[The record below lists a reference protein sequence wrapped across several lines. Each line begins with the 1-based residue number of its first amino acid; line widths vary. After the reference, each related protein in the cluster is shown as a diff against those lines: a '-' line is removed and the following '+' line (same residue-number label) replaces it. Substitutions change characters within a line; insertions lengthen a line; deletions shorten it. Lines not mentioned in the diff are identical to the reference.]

1 SYLGPL
7 TSRMGFRGSRV
18 QIPPSRLVQRISPA
32 TGSVVGLFFPL
43 RPPVRASGGSP
54 PLSPAAPI
62 GRHAPPCVCA
72 GSRGGAGS
80 SPPNLGTHD
89 PIGGA
94 CARRVYHPDYLSP
107 QRCTMVWSPPTTVP
121 SAGAGFRS

>member
-1 SYLGPL
+1 
-7 TSRMGFRGSRV
+7 MGFRGSRV

-80 SPPNLGTHD
+80 SPPN
-89 PIGGA
+89 
-94 CARRVYHPDYLSP
+94 
-107 QRCTMVWSPPTTVP
+107 
-121 SAGAGFRS
+121 RSEEHTSELQSHSDLVCRLLLEKK

>member
-1 SYLGPL
+1 
-7 TSRMGFRGSRV
+7 
-18 QIPPSRLVQRISPA
+18 
-32 TGSVVGLFFPL
+32 VGLFFPL

-80 SPPNLGTHD
+80 SPP
-89 PIGGA
+89 
-94 CARRVYHPDYLSP
+94 
-107 QRCTMVWSPPTTVP
+107 
-121 SAGAGFRS
+121 